1 MSQPRHNT
9 STTVTHTPGS
19 IGSSQCPITVAT
31 ADISAQ
37 YTGYSIA
44 EASSMS
50 VCPAGGQNQNAG
62 SIHLLENSEILPL
75 VGRWYAQR
83 NVSKTRYV
91 STQLS
96 GPAFLKDDPI
106 STNGPA
112 PIESSIAMSWS
123 CRPNNPR
130 FVWPCFSTVFLI
142 ISTSPSTILS
152 GRSLYDGLLLLCTS
166 KTGLHML
173 AVFGYTFESRSHSC
187 CQEPYFGG
195 LGIVKLRNSK
205 TGTEDDADLSA
216 VTTLV

>member
-1 MSQPRHNT
+1 MS
-9 STTVTHTPGS
+9 SGV
-19 IGSSQCPITVAT
+19 
-31 ADISAQ
+31 Q
-37 YTGYSIA
+37 Y
-44 EASSMS
+44 
-50 VCPAGGQNQNAG
+50 QHAG
-62 SIHLLENSEILPL
+62 SIHLLENPEILPL

-106 STNGPA
+106 PTNGPA

-152 GRSLYDGLLLLCTS
+152 GRALCTMGFCFCAPRKPGYIGWRCS
-166 KTGLHML
+166 VTHLNHDL
-173 AVFGYTFESRSHSC
+173 IAVVNNHISVA
-187 CQEPYFGG
+187 
-195 LGIVKLRNSK
+195 LKL
-205 TGTEDDADLSA
+205 
-216 VTTLV
+216 